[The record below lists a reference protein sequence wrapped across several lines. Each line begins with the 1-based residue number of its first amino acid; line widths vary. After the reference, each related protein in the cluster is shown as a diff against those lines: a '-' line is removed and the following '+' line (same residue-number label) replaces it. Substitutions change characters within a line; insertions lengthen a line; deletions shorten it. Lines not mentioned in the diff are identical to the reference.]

1 MSTFV
6 ENNRFIFNTEN
17 YFPMDEKDAVVFP
30 IRGTAKIVF
39 SGGVFD
45 FV

>member
-1 MSTFV
+1 MSTLV

-17 YFPMDEKDAVVFP
+17 CFPMDEEDAVVFP

-39 SGGVFD
+39 SGSVAD